1 MRKKLKIMT
10 HQVDQLKEEI
20 TAKEAALVK
29 VHLEHQRIEKEKE
42 ALKLT
47 VSGKFS
53 LVNRSQG
60 EGIPFGWLFQ
70 VCSKNLSFDFDLE

>member
-29 VHLEHQRIEKEKE
+29 VHLDHQRIEKEKE
-42 ALKLT
+42 ALKVRPCL
-47 VSGKFS
+47 
-53 LVNRSQG
+53 
-60 EGIPFGWLFQ
+60 
-70 VCSKNLSFDFDLE
+70 

>member
-29 VHLEHQRIEKEKE
+29 VHLDHQRIEKEKE
-42 ALKLT
+42 ALK
-47 VSGKFS
+47 VKYF
-53 LVNRSQG
+53 NEKDFPRSKS
-60 EGIPFGWLFQ
+60 I
-70 VCSKNLSFDFDLE
+70 CLSC